1 MRIFLSILIL
11 IFSLQSFSNAS
22 DITEF
27 EIEGMSV
34 GDSLLKFIS
43 KKSIKDEIANKQT
56 SVYYN
61 NDYVSI
67 LLKDMRGKLLIYD
80 DIKAVIKPNDATYK
94 IYALEGILD
103 FSNIDECHKNQLEIS
118 DQIKNSLDLKVE
130 GDMWNLKKSRLPEP
144 IKNIRYIDFDIK
156 ADLSEGSF
164 RTGCYD
170 YKKGVDVLMIMI
182 NSPEFDKYLIEEAG
196 S

>member
-1 MRIFLSILIL
+1 MRILLSILIL
-11 IFSLQSFSNAS
+11 IFSLQAFSNAS

-130 GDMWNLKKSRLPEP
+130 GDLWNLKKSRLPET
-144 IKNIRYIDFDIK
+144 IQNIR
-156 ADLSEGSF
+156 
-164 RTGCYD
+164 
-170 YKKGVDVLMIMI
+170 
-182 NSPEFDKYLIEEAG
+182 
-196 S
+196 